1 MTDETPSTSLHLV
14 DPDLRD
20 GLTAF
25 PSFTLT
31 DELMPML
38 RAQGLATDQSP
49 PMGPAADVSMEH
61 IMVPGRD
68 GAPDVPCRLFIPA
81 DRDGISGGYLHI
93 HGGGYVL
100 GDAAMS
106 DPSNR
111 SIAAVLGVVI
121 LSVDYR
127 LAPETRWPGAVED
140 CYAALGWLH
149 ANADRLGIDPQRIAI
164 GGESAGGGHT
174 ASLALVA
181 RDRGE
186 YPICH
191 QHLIYPM
198 IDDRT
203 GSTEPAL
210 PYTGEFVWTAGSN
223 AFGWSAL
230 LGHPAGTGEP
240 PLHAVPARTKDL
252 AGLPPTFVGTGAL
265 DLFVGE
271 NLDYSRRLI
280 AAGVPTELIVAPGA
294 YHGFNGFAPDAAVS
308 RTFNEASLAA
318 LRRAIG

>member
-1 MTDETPSTSLHLV
+1 MTVETHSASLHLV
-14 DPDLRD
+14 DPEIRAALD
-20 GLTAF
+20 AF
-25 PSFTLT
+25 PTFDLNE
-31 DELMPML
+31 DLLPVM
-38 RAQGLATDQSP
+38 RAQGFGVDVP
-49 PMGPAADVSMEH
+49 PPQGPAAGVAVER
-61 IMVPGRD
+61 ITVPGRD
-68 GAPDVPCRLFIPA
+68 GGPDVSCLLYTPPGRT
-81 DRDGISGGYLHI
+81 GQSGAYLHI

-106 DPSNR
+106 ELSNR
-111 SIAAVLGVVI
+111 SLAAALGCI
-121 LSVDYR
+121 LLSVDYR

-149 ANADRLGIDPQRIAI
+149 ANANRLGVDHQRIAI
-164 GGESAGGGHT
+164 GGESAGGGHA

-186 YPICH
+186 YRIRH

-203 GSTEPAL
+203 GSTVPAL
-210 PYTGEFVWTAGSN
+210 PYAGDFVWTAASN

-240 PLHAVPARTKDL
+240 PRNAVPARVEDL
-252 AGLPPTFVGTGAL
+252 SGLPPTFLGTAAL

-271 NLDYSRRLI
+271 NLDYGRRLI
-280 AAGVPTELIVAPGA
+280 AAGVPTELVVAPGA

-308 RTFNEASLAA
+308 RGFNSASLEA